1 MSDLSIRT
9 LALCAQHGRPV
20 RSFTH
25 SSYNI
30 DDKKYR
36 TSSTGGAGAI
46 FTINVVNGQ
55 YAAVQVGNASNYAIG
70 DTFTIGG
77 GVLNGIG
84 GYNDL
89 NITAASADL
98 VNLTFTG
105 FPFGYY
111 NAIQFEIPPIKNMVY
126 AEWKS
131 TTNQSVLCRI
141 DEFVNRGI
149 THSGEPYWR
158 MLTFIQNNTVDRKK
172 INRLIPKTYNRLT
185 VTLLNLDGTPCFMPS
200 PNNWVLEIV
209 VYSKTTKV

>member
-25 SSYNI
+25 STYTI
-30 DDKKYR
+30 DNTIYSV
-36 TSSTGGAGAI
+36 TSSGTGAT
-46 FTINVVNGQ
+46 FTITVVNGQ
-55 YAAVQVGNASNYAIG
+55 YNVIQTGTISGYAIG
-70 DTFTIGG
+70 DTFIIAGSN
-77 GVLNGIG
+77 LNGVDAF
-84 GYNDL
+84 NDL
-89 NITAASADL
+89 YITAASTDL

-105 FPFGYY
+105 VPFGYY

-131 TTNQSVLCRI
+131 TSYPGFLCRI

-149 THSGEPYWR
+149 TNSGEPYWR
-158 MLTFIQNNTVDRKK
+158 MLTQTKNRTVDRKK

-185 VTLLNLDGTPCFMPS
+185 VTFLNLDGTPSFMPS
-200 PNNWVLEIV
+200 INNWVLELV